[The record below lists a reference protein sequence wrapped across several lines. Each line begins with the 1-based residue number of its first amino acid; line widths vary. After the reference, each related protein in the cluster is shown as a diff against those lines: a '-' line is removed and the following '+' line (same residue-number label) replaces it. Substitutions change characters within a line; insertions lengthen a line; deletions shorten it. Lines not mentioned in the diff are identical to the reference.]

1 MQLEDKLAILA
12 DSAKYDVACTSSGVD
27 RAGVHGKLGCSV
39 AAGICHSFTPDGRC
53 ISLLKVLYSN
63 ACCYDCGYCVNRR
76 SNDVPRATFTPRELA
91 ELTIGFYKR
100 NYIEGLFLS
109 SAVIGTPD
117 YTMER
122 MIEALRILRQEYHFN
137 GYIHAKTIPGADA
150 ELVRRIGLLADRL
163 SVNIELP
170 SEASLSLLAPDKKKQ
185 AILKPM
191 GQIAVQSAQS
201 KKELVLYR
209 HAPAFAPAGQSTQMI
224 IGATPES
231 DRHIMGLAESLYKKY
246 SLKRVFFS
254 AYLPVNSDSRLPAL
268 PLQLFEQLQAAPVG
282 QHDVQQDAVVI
293 VCGDLV
299 ERRSVIGGLL
309 DDVVLPG
316 QRPDHDL
323 PQGGFVFD
331 NKYLHN
337 IFLFLG
343 EGRKSGLKPD
353 DPPSPLKTRLL
364 DGRLLNGAKLQS
376 ESERKLKY
384 AGSALP
390 GPPEIVAQHQQ

>member
-1 MQLEDKLAILA
+1 MEDIVLLAQQFDPAARHLDPA
-12 DSAKYDVACTSSGVD
+12 AVGPQAHVA
-27 RAGVHGKLGCSV
+27 R
-39 AAGICHSFTPDGRC
+39 
-53 ISLLKVLYSN
+53 
-63 ACCYDCGYCVNRR
+63 
-76 SNDVPRATFTPRELA
+76 
-91 ELTIGFYKR
+91 
-100 NYIEGLFLS
+100 
-109 SAVIGTPD
+109 
-117 YTMER
+117 
-122 MIEALRILRQEYHFN
+122 IEALVPVALVSAQD
-137 GYIHAKTIPGADA
+137 AADA
-150 ELVRRIGLLADRL
+150 GAQFRQVERLGEVVVGPEFQSLDLVVEG
-163 SVNIELP
+163 
-170 SEASLSLLAPDKKKQ
+170 
-185 AILKPM
+185 
-191 GQIAVQSAQS
+191 IAGRNNDHRSRA
-201 KKELVLYR
+201 
-209 HAPAFAPAGQSTQMI
+209 
-224 IGATPES
+224 AT
-231 DRHIMGLAESLYKKY
+231 L
-246 SLKRVFFS
+246 
-254 AYLPVNSDSRLPAL
+254 
-268 PLQLFEQLQAAPVG
+268 LQLFEQPQSAPAG

-316 QRPDHDL
+316 QCPDHDL